1 MDLLK
6 SIENSKEKVI
16 EKILVPV
23 DQTEEAQKIITYAA
37 YLARNCGNKIT
48 ILHVYHD
55 SSAFRGRE
63 YLLKIE
69 KALDQT
75 GLNFETLLEQGDPA
89 QKILDISKR
98 EKYDLILMGRRQTG
112 IIREFLMGSVS
123 YKVTHHATC
132 PVLIVE

>member
-1 MDLLK
+1 MDLQK

-16 EKILVPV
+16 EKILVPI
-23 DQTEEAQKIITYAA
+23 DQTEE
-37 YLARNCGNKIT
+37 
-48 ILHVYHD
+48 
-55 SSAFRGRE
+55 
-63 YLLKIE
+63 
-69 KALDQT
+69 
-75 GLNFETLLEQGDPA
+75 A